1 MKKVSTTRMELLAR
15 KAQIALAA
23 QARDLL
29 EKKRTAL
36 MRELLQEADIA
47 LERSDVLQQAA
58 ADAHRALARANATA
72 GPEAV
77 RSAALAS
84 RARLSLQVDTAN
96 VMGVRVPR
104 IEQKSV
110 ARSVLGRGYSL
121 AGTSITI
128 DEAAS
133 AFEVKVDAIIRLAES
148 ELRLTRLAAEIQQTS
163 RRLNALD
170 YMLIP
175 NLKGE
180 CDYIKVALDE
190 RERSERFRLKLAKR
204 LLERRRSLQH
214 RARPRQRAARVAG
227 RKPPGCHRSDRHSPL
242 HHRWASNRG
251 CTGEHPPSRPGRAD
265 LSQVCHSFTALSQR
279 L

>member
-36 MRELLQEADIA
+36 MRELLQEADVA

-58 ADAHRALARANATA
+58 ADAHRALARANARA

-84 RARLSLQVDTAN
+84 RARLSLQVDTTN

-133 AFEVKVDAIIRLAES
+133 AFEVKVDAIIQLAES
-148 ELRLTRLAAEIQQTS
+148 ELRLTRLAAEVQQTS

-175 NLKGE
+175 SLQGE

-190 RERSERFRLKLAKR
+190 RERSERFRLKLVKR
-204 LLERRRSLQH
+204 LLERRRNS
-214 RARPRQRAARVAG
+214 
-227 RKPPGCHRSDRHSPL
+227 
-242 HHRWASNRG
+242 
-251 CTGEHPPSRPGRAD
+251 
-265 LSQVCHSFTALSQR
+265 
-279 L
+279 

>member
-36 MRELLQEADIA
+36 MRELLQEADVA

-58 ADAHRALARANATA
+58 ADAHRALARANARA

-84 RARLSLQVDTAN
+84 RARLSLQVDTTN

-133 AFEVKVDAIIRLAES
+133 AFEVKVDAIIQLAES
-148 ELRLTRLAAEIQQTS
+148 ELRLTRLAAEVQQTS

-175 NLKGE
+175 SLKGE

-190 RERSERFRLKLAKR
+190 RERSERFRLKLIKR
-204 LLERRRSLQH
+204 LLERRRNS
-214 RARPRQRAARVAG
+214 
-227 RKPPGCHRSDRHSPL
+227 
-242 HHRWASNRG
+242 
-251 CTGEHPPSRPGRAD
+251 
-265 LSQVCHSFTALSQR
+265 
-279 L
+279 